1 VIPRI
6 VIGEKPI
13 VVKQMETS
21 NFQKIL
27 NLFKKQ
33 SDNYLYA
40 TIYNYLKSIDK
51 LEYILIDKNKA
62 NSIYTVRNEINNTIN
77 ESLKIQGY
85 DDLLNNLNLF
95 NSKKVIIS
103 NFDYNKKDFTIFI
116 NDKETEILGILWRDI
131 NK

>member
-1 VIPRI
+1 
-6 VIGEKPI
+6 
-13 VVKQMETS
+13 METS

-33 SDNYLYA
+33 SDNYLY
-40 TIYNYLKSIDK
+40 TNIYNYLKSINK

-62 NSIYTVRNEINNTIN
+62 NSIYTVRNEINNTVN
-77 ESLKIQGY
+77 ESLKIHGY
-85 DDLLNNLNLF
+85 DELLNNLNQF

>member
-1 VIPRI
+1 
-6 VIGEKPI
+6 
-13 VVKQMETS
+13 METS

-27 NLFKKQ
+27 NLFKKR
-33 SDNYLYA
+33 SDNYLCA
-40 TIYNYLKSIDK
+40 TIYNYLNSIDK

-62 NSIYTVRNEINNTIN
+62 NSIYTVRNEINNTVN

-85 DDLLNNLNLF
+85 DELLDSLNQF

-116 NDKETEILGILWRDI
+116 NDKETQILGILWRDI
-131 NK
+131 NE

>member
-1 VIPRI
+1 
-6 VIGEKPI
+6 
-13 VVKQMETS
+13 METS

-33 SDNYLYA
+33 SDNYLYI

-62 NSIYTVRNEINNTIN
+62 NSIYTVRNEINNTVN
-77 ESLKIQGY
+77 ESIKIQGC
-85 DDLLNNLNLF
+85 DELLNNLNQF

>member
-1 VIPRI
+1 
-6 VIGEKPI
+6 
-13 VVKQMETS
+13 METN

-33 SDNYLYA
+33 SDNYLYT
-40 TIYNYLKSIDK
+40 TIYNYLNSINK
-51 LEYILIDKNKA
+51 LEYILIGKNKV

-85 DDLLNNLNLF
+85 DELLSNLDLF

-103 NFDYNKKDFTIFI
+103 NFDHNEKNFTIFI
-116 NDKETEILGILWRDI
+116 NDKETQILGILWRDI

>member
-1 VIPRI
+1 
-6 VIGEKPI
+6 
-13 VVKQMETS
+13 METS

-33 SDNYLYA
+33 SDNYLCA
-40 TIYNYLKSIDK
+40 TIYNYLNSIDK

-62 NSIYTVRNEINNTIN
+62 NSIYTVRNEINNTVN

-85 DDLLNNLNLF
+85 DDLLNNLNQF
-95 NSKKVIIS
+95 DNKKVIIS

-116 NDKETEILGILWRDI
+116 NDKETQILGILWRDI
-131 NK
+131 NQ

>member
-1 VIPRI
+1 
-6 VIGEKPI
+6 
-13 VVKQMETS
+13 METS

-51 LEYILIDKNKA
+51 LEYILIDKNKVI
-62 NSIYTVRNEINNTIN
+62 SIYTVRNEINNTVN

-85 DDLLNNLNLF
+85 DELLNNLNLF

-116 NDKETEILGILWRDI
+116 NDNETEILGILWRDI

>member
-1 VIPRI
+1 
-6 VIGEKPI
+6 
-13 VVKQMETS
+13 METS

-33 SDNYLYA
+33 SDNYLYT

-62 NSIYTVRNEINNTIN
+62 NSIYTVRNEINNTVN

-85 DDLLNNLNLF
+85 DELLNNLNQF

-116 NDKETEILGILWRDI
+116 NDKETQILGILWRDI
-131 NK
+131 NQ

>member
-1 VIPRI
+1 
-6 VIGEKPI
+6 
-13 VVKQMETS
+13 METS

-33 SDNYLYA
+33 SDNYLYT

-62 NSIYTVRNEINNTIN
+62 NSIYTVRNEINNTVN

-85 DDLLNNLNLF
+85 DELLNNLNQF

-103 NFDYNKKDFTIFI
+103 NFDYNKKNFTIFI
-116 NDKETEILGILWRDI
+116 NGKETQILGILWRDI
-131 NK
+131 NE

>member
-1 VIPRI
+1 
-6 VIGEKPI
+6 
-13 VVKQMETS
+13 METS

-33 SDNYLYA
+33 SDNYLYT

-62 NSIYTVRNEINNTIN
+62 NSIYTVRNEINNTVN
-77 ESLKIQGY
+77 ESIKIQGY
-85 DDLLNNLNLF
+85 DELLNNLNQF
-95 NSKKVIIS
+95 DSKKVIIS

-116 NDKETEILGILWRDI
+116 NDKETQILGILWRDI
-131 NK
+131 NQ

>member
-1 VIPRI
+1 
-6 VIGEKPI
+6 
-13 VVKQMETS
+13 METS

-62 NSIYTVRNEINNTIN
+62 NYIYTVRNEINNTVN

-116 NDKETEILGILWRDI
+116 NDKETKILGILWRDI

>member
-1 VIPRI
+1 
-6 VIGEKPI
+6 
-13 VVKQMETS
+13 METN

-33 SDNYLYA
+33 SDNYVCA
-40 TIYNYLKSIDK
+40 TIYNYLKSMDK

-62 NSIYTVRNEINNTIN
+62 NSIYTVRSEVNNIVN

-85 DDLLNNLNLF
+85 DELLNNLNQF

-116 NDKETEILGILWRDI
+116 NDKETQILGILWRDI
-131 NK
+131 NQ

>member
-1 VIPRI
+1 
-6 VIGEKPI
+6 
-13 VVKQMETS
+13 METS

-33 SDNYLYA
+33 SDNYLYT

-62 NSIYTVRNEINNTIN
+62 NSIYTVRNEINNTVN

-85 DDLLNNLNLF
+85 DELLNNLNQF

>member
-1 VIPRI
+1 MIPRI
-6 VIGEKPI
+6 VIGETPI